1 MTELLAEVFGLPFDE
16 HCLVWEKQR
25 VRLGFG
31 DPKISDT
38 IGWEDSGVDA
48 WRASLQRD
56 QKEYVRTT
64 CLDVF
69 RAMNYDPSDD

>member
-1 MTELLAEVFGLPFDE
+1 MNIASFGKSSPSASE
-16 HCLVWEKQR
+16 
-25 VRLGFG
+25 FG